1 MSGHALRVEF
11 YGVARAHTGRD
22 AVVLEVPEGAT
33 LGDALE
39 RLAAVEP
46 MLLGAV
52 IAEGGRRLSS
62 GSVASIDGKRFVSDP
77 AERLPENL
85 PLLLLPATAGG

>member
-1 MSGHALRVEF
+1 MSALRVEF
-11 YGVARAHTGRD
+11 YGVARSRTGRD
-22 AVVLEVPEGAT
+22 ALVLEVPEGAT

-46 MLLGAV
+46 QLLGAV
-52 IAEGGRRLSS
+52 IAAGGRRLSA
-62 GSVASIDGKRFVSDP
+62 GSAASLDGKRFVSDP
-77 AERLPENL
+77 AEPLPPGV